1 MKFLNKIYLSLIFFF
16 LIFSS
21 ANSISFNDYSI
32 GQKIEYEIILDNKI
46 KIDLSPGQWE
56 IVEKT
61 KWTYNAFSGYFISAV
76 KLNQNKFEEGI
87 ALSYL
92 GTQGKRIAD
101 INTYIY
107 EIVFKNKHDGC
118 YKRPEYFNLSL
129 YHKGATVNCMIV
141 GHIDVNKELYNPDDK
156 ELAYL
161 DANLIRYIEDNS
173 IEMPK
178 IALQSDH
185 IIFDRSVSQKF
196 YAINYTINPEF
207 FNGPKNKFI
216 TENDSE
222 YHPLNINKYPAHKKF
237 MNKFLSKSSL
247 FHQDIENKLGVKNQ
261 KKLEISNYITEVP
274 KNEID
279 DNSISQLKKLNELY
293 KEGILN
299 KEEFEKAK
307 KKILD

>member
-1 MKFLNKIYLSLIFFF
+1 MKIKIFLT
-16 LIFSS
+16 LIFSFLIYS
-21 ANSISFNDYSI
+21 PINAFTFSDYEV

-46 KIDLSPGQWE
+46 KVDLSPGKWE
-56 IVEKT
+56 LVEKE
-61 KWTYNAFSGYFISAV
+61 KWNYNAFSGYYISTI
-76 KLNQNKFEEGI
+76 KLNQNKIEEAI
-87 ALSYL
+87 SLSYL
-92 GTQGKRIAD
+92 GTKGKRHAD
-101 INTYIY
+101 VNTFIY

-118 YKRPEYFNLSL
+118 YKRPEYFDLSL

-141 GHIDVNKELYNPDDK
+141 RHVDVNKELYNPDDK

-173 IEMPK
+173 IEIPN
-178 IALQSDH
+178 IGLRSAH
-185 IIFDRSVSQKF
+185 IIFDRSISQKYYVLTHF
-196 YAINYTINPEF
+196 INPEF
-207 FNGPKNKFI
+207 FKGPKNKFL

-222 YHPLNINKYPAHKKF
+222 YHPLNISKYPEHKKF

-261 KKLEISNYITEVP
+261 KKLEISNYISEVP
-274 KNEID
+274 KNDIN
-279 DNSISQLKKLNELY
+279 DNTISQLKKLNELY

-307 KKILD
+307 KKILN

>member
-1 MKFLNKIYLSLIFFF
+1 MKIKKFLTFFFLF

-21 ANSISFNDYSI
+21 ANAITFNDYEI
-32 GQKIEYEIILDNKI
+32 GQKIEYEIILDKKI
-46 KIDLSPGQWE
+46 KVDLSAGKWE
-56 IVEKT
+56 LVEKE
-61 KWTYNAFSGYFISAV
+61 KWNYNAFSGYHITVV
-76 KLNQNKFEEGI
+76 KLNQNKIEEAI
-87 ALSYL
+87 SLSYL
-92 GTQGKRIAD
+92 GTQGKRHAD
-101 INTYIY
+101 VNTFIY

-141 GHIDVNKELYNPDDK
+141 RHVDINKELYNPDDK

-173 IEMPK
+173 IELPN
-178 IALQSDH
+178 IGLNSAH
-185 IIFDRSVSQKF
+185 IIFDRSISQKY
-196 YAINYTINPEF
+196 YALSHFINPEF
-207 FNGPKNKFI
+207 FKGPKNKFM

-222 YHPLNINKYPAHKKF
+222 YHPLNISKYPAHQKF

>member
-1 MKFLNKIYLSLIFFF
+1 MKIKIFLT
-16 LIFSS
+16 LIFSFLIYS
-21 ANSISFNDYSI
+21 PINAFTFSDYEV

-46 KIDLSPGQWE
+46 KVDLSPGKWE
-56 IVEKT
+56 LVEKE
-61 KWTYNAFSGYFISAV
+61 KWNYNAFSGYYISTI
-76 KLNQNKFEEGI
+76 KLNQNKIEEAI
-87 ALSYL
+87 SLSYL
-92 GTQGKRIAD
+92 GTKGKRHAD
-101 INTYIY
+101 VNTFIY

-118 YKRPEYFNLSL
+118 YKRPEYFDLSL

-141 GHIDVNKELYNPDDK
+141 RHVDVNKELYNPDDK

-173 IEMPK
+173 IEIPN
-178 IALQSDH
+178 IGLRSAH
-185 IIFDRSVSQKF
+185 IIFDRSISQKYYVLTHF
-196 YAINYTINPEF
+196 INPEF
-207 FNGPKNKFI
+207 FKGPKNKFL

-222 YHPLNINKYPAHKKF
+222 YHPLNISKYPEHKKF

-274 KNEID
+274 KNEIN
-279 DNSISQLKKLNELY
+279 DNTISQLKKLNELF
-293 KEGILN
+293 KAGVLN

>member
-1 MKFLNKIYLSLIFFF
+1 MKTFLTFLFSF
-16 LIFSS
+16 LIILPANAVTFS
-21 ANSISFNDYSI
+21 DYEV

-46 KIDLSPGQWE
+46 KVDLSPGKWE
-56 IVEKT
+56 LVEKE
-61 KWTYNAFSGYFISAV
+61 KWNYNAFSGFYISTI
-76 KLNQNKFEEGI
+76 KLNQNKIEEAI
-87 ALSYL
+87 SLSYL
-92 GTQGKRIAD
+92 GTKGKRHAD
-101 INTYIY
+101 VNTFIY

-222 YHPLNINKYPAHKKF
+222 YHPLNISKYPEHKKF

-247 FHQDIENKLGVKNQ
+247 FHQGIENKLGVKNQ
-261 KKLEISNYITEVP
+261 KKLEISNYITEVL
-274 KNEID
+274 KKDIN
-279 DNSISQLKKLNELY
+279 DNTISQLKKLNELF
-293 KEGILN
+293 KAGVLN